1 MVRRLVLLLM
11 HRREILLPTIL
22 IKIFEAVNVGHH
34 ELDLA
39 APGGGLTSCI
49 LTLAIIYLGML
60 EDADGLRGL
69 QGQKRVVKLGKL
81 LLLFEQSALLELSL
95 VVLLRQLHFEVDGII
110 R

>member
-1 MVRRLVLLLM
+1 M

-39 APGGGLTSCI
+39 APGRGVPRCI
-49 LTLAIIYLGML
+49 LALSILYLGVL
-60 EDADGLRGL
+60 EDAHGLWGL
-69 QGQKRVVKLGKL
+69 KDQKRVVKLSELFL
-81 LLLFEQSALLELSL
+81 LLNESAFLELPL
-95 VVLLRQLHFEVDGII
+95 VVLLCQRYFEVNGTI